1 MITAHLTDQTSTLA
15 PAGCAPTLAVA
26 ATFTAEPLQDALGFW
41 MRELGQD
48 AIIEFA
54 PYNQVFQELLDP
66 ASLLSRNQSGVN
78 IVLLRVEDWLRFD
91 RDDGTGQEIEAR
103 LERDACDLIEALQIA
118 AARSATPYL
127 LTLCP
132 ASPIALADSSRWS
145 PYHSNEN

>member
-1 MITAHLTDQTSTLA
+1 MLGRDHPGATRESPVNLESREDMITAHLADQTPTLA
-15 PAGCAPTLAVA
+15 PPGCAPTLAVA

-48 AIIEFA
+48 AVIEFA

-91 RDDGTGQEIEAR
+91 RDDGNGQEIEAR
-103 LERDACDLIEALQIA
+103 SGTQRA
-118 AARSATPYL
+118 
-127 LTLCP
+127 
-132 ASPIALADSSRWS
+132 
-145 PYHSNEN
+145 